1 MSLYKLLPFSASP
14 LIGLLRRSNTP
25 PLTRLIPPVSFLYFE
40 AFTFVMESLASLW
53 ENLSL
58 FDLEGKKFDLDP
70 AVEFETE
77 SILAARFLTRR
88 LVNLEA
94 VACTFRHLWRAEK
107 GFRLKDMGENIVT
120 IYFTEMADL
129 ERVISTS
136 PWTYDKSFI
145 VFQRTEDG
153 IPVTS
158 LDFNFVDLW
167 IQIHGLPPRYLNSS
181 IGKKIGSALGKVL
194 PTIDSEDDFG
204 WRDFVQTR
212 VVVDIRQPLCHGRR
226 IGLGGGKEV
235 LVSFKYEKL
244 ANFCY

>member
-1 MSLYKLLPFSASP
+1 
-14 LIGLLRRSNTP
+14 
-25 PLTRLIPPVSFLYFE
+25 
-40 AFTFVMESLASLW
+40 MESLASLW